1 MFLNRIF
8 HSRRGQGL
16 FEVIIGIG
24 VIMAGTV
31 GTITLI
37 SSTVQAGRTVSQKVV
52 AASLARE
59 GIEVI
64 RNARDSN
71 WLRIQANEDTVT
83 DDSSCV
89 STPAGPTC
97 GIQLPKSFEGI
108 FNESTPWHNVVPEFG
123 VSSNTWVV
131 SPVSNPPADPFNAN
145 CGSKKCSQIFLDAT
159 NGGYFQDVSPSGTE
173 SESRFRRL
181 VSLNP
186 ICRRD
191 FDADDIPDIGTYGD
205 TLATEAVVAA
215 DNTTCDAAS
224 KFVLVGLQVISR
236 VTWDGET
243 NCPSAKCFEL
253 EDRLYNWK
261 YVK

>member
-83 DDSSCV
+83 DDTTCV
-89 STPAGPTC
+89 GTPTGPTC
-97 GIQLPKSFEGI
+97 GIQLQSFGGVFDEWQ
-108 FNESTPWHNVVPEFG
+108 PWHNVVSEFNRTTNG
-123 VSSNTWVV
+123 WSVTALDPTVN
-131 SPVSNPPADPFNAN
+131 PVTFATS
-145 CGSKKCSQIFLDAT
+145 CGSVPCSQVFFDN
-159 NGGYFQDVSPSGTE
+159 NGYYQEIGGAGSH
-173 SESRFRRL
+173 SRFRRL
-181 VSLNP
+181 VTLNP
-186 ICRRD
+186 ICRVD
-191 FDADDIPDIGTYGD
+191 YDADGVPDVRSYGPSIAEEAIAAVDNQNCGNLPDVGTKHW
-205 TLATEAVVAA
+205 L
-215 DNTTCDAAS
+215 
-224 KFVLVGLQVISR
+224 LVGLKVVSA
-236 VTWDGET
+236 VCWDDCAT
-243 NCPSAKCFEL
+243 NKTFTL